1 MHEQLY
7 HPIIY
12 FEIFHGGWKHCGQYF
27 HKMAQDCSIINQ
39 VNRNVKLCWFMH
51 SNFQVA
57 YVAKLIVD
65 SFSSSLNINTTWRWW
80 LQFPPDDVTTIKFNA
95 RTIVI
100 QTDVESATFR
110 RRNMHSLKTPPFSD
124 VEVFQRTISDLM
136 HAARCLSINRCVFS
150 FKRLIFY
157 VGKFNFTE
165 HHSLWSWQNG
175 KLYKIN

>member
-110 RRNMHSLKTPPFSD
+110 RRNMHSLKTPPCLTLKFFKEPSPIWCTPPD
-124 VEVFQRTISDLM
+124 VFPSTD
-136 HAARCLSINRCVFS
+136 VFS
-150 FKRLIFY
+150 PSSVSFFMSENLILPNIIHFDP
-157 VGKFNFTE
+157 GRMGNCIK
-165 HHSLWSWQNG
+165 
-175 KLYKIN
+175 